1 MNVIRSLVVLVMAV
15 AVASCGTLGND
26 RISGE
31 VVDTVQSL
39 KTGALIGGL
48 TSAVGAT
55 PPGAIGVGAL
65 AMLETKDQRRE
76 VRLARERSDRL
87 EKQLAAAHKREI
99 ERLDRQNVQL
109 VEGYRSKD
117 RYLTSLAK
125 TNLQERGM
133 SVKRPC
139 VDWWDRV
146 FGDCEPTQ

>member
-1 MNVIRSLVVLVMAV
+1 MNVMRLLVVLVMAV
-15 AVASCGTLGND
+15 AVVSCGTLGND

-109 VEGYRSKD
+109 ANGYMKKD
-117 RYLTSLAK
+117 HRVNQITDPILK
-125 TNLQERGM
+125 QQGFD
-133 SVKRPC
+133 VKRLC
-139 VDWWDRV
+139 VNWWDSM
-146 FGDCEPTQ
+146 FGDCEN